1 MGVGLGLGLGLGLD
15 RTPVPAAAPSTA
27 PAAVATAGCAPRRV
41 ATPASAAASIVDAPD
56 AFIACS
62 PVEAF
67 SVPVFAADAADE
79 AAVAAFSLRPATRTG
94 ALADATAY
102 VALALADATSYVALA
117 LADATSYV
125 ELAALRPERRSP
137 AP

>member
-1 MGVGLGLGLGLGLD
+1 
-15 RTPVPAAAPSTA
+15 
-27 PAAVATAGCAPRRV
+27 VATAGCAPRRV
-41 ATPASAAASIVDAPD
+41 ATLASAAASIVDAPD

-79 AAVAAFSLRPATRTG
+79 AAVEAFSLRPAIRPG
-94 ALADATAY
+94 ALADATA
-102 VALALADATSYVALA
+102 YVALA

-137 AP
+137 APYEDQVEPSCGG